1 MKTKS
6 NKIFKLIW
14 LFIFILSSLIFSI
27 LFYFDEWEQ
36 AKPMLFVIPA
46 SLFFY
51 FVRKQREK
59 KAKES

>member
-1 MKTKS
+1 MKKS

-27 LFYFDEWEQ
+27 LFYFDNWEQ
-36 AKPMLFVIPA
+36 AKPMLIIIPVA
-46 SLFFY
+46 LFFY

-59 KAKES
+59 KDKIS